1 MSDRSF
7 PAGWRPALRA
17 AFPHTLPILTG
28 YLALGIA
35 YGILLSA
42 KGYGVGWA
50 FLSSLCIYA
59 GSMQF
64 VAASMVTL
72 GFHPLSACLMTLMVN
87 ARHIFYGVS
96 MLERYR
102 GIGKCKPY
110 LIFGL
115 SDETFSLVC
124 STDPPEG
131 ISRSWF
137 YLWITLLNHSYWV
150 AASVIGS
157 MIGSWISFDTAGID
171 FVLTAMFV
179 VIFLDQW
186 RTTKRHGPVLI
197 GLGASL
203 LCLLVLG
210 PDDFLI
216 PSMLLM
222 LVIVTL
228 FRRRLEGG
236 EPT

>member
-50 FLSSLCIYA
+50 LLSSLCIYA

-110 LIFGL
+110 LILG
-115 SDETFSLVC
+115 C
-124 STDPPEG
+124 
-131 ISRSWF
+131 
-137 YLWITLLNHSYWV
+137 
-150 AASVIGS
+150 
-157 MIGSWISFDTAGID
+157 
-171 FVLTAMFV
+171 
-179 VIFLDQW
+179 
-186 RTTKRHGPVLI
+186 RTRPF
-197 GLGASL
+197 
-203 LCLLVLG
+203 
-210 PDDFLI
+210 P
-216 PSMLLM
+216 
-222 LVIVTL
+222 
-228 FRRRLEGG
+228 
-236 EPT
+236 